1 MAADSLIPSMYVRH
15 TGHELPEI
23 IRASFQILEQLP
35 RMADRVADFR
45 PFNLA
50 DAVAQDFAQKALALR
65 YSDPALAPI
74 RAEQLLDIRRGE
86 DAGNSLWAVTNRCQ
100 ENLLRGGMRHASRV
114 NRAGKPFRPMRATRR
129 LGANV
134 AISIGVRQPAESFR
148 SN

>member
-86 DAGNSLWAVTNRCQ
+86 DAGNSLWAVTNRARICSGA
-100 ENLLRGGMRHASRV
+100 ECGT
-114 NRAGKPFRPMRATRR
+114 RAA
-129 LGANV
+129 
-134 AISIGVRQPAESFR
+134 
-148 SN
+148 